1 MRRDMHPTDYSRAAT
16 LRRDA
21 LARLCLLVL
30 AAVTFAQAAAAPL
43 APGEGFVS
51 VPGGPVWYRIYGS
64 GTATPVVMV
73 HGGPGGTSCA
83 FDPLARLLS
92 EHRPVIVYDQ
102 LGSGRSGRP
111 MDTSLWNLE
120 RSVRELQAVRTALGL
135 QQVHLMGSSWGSG
148 LATDYVLTMHPSGVR
163 SLILSGP
170 FLSTKLWI
178 EDANVLRT
186 QLPADVQEVLTR
198 NEQAGTVHSDEYVR
212 ATQVFYSHFLYH
224 ETRPATP
231 VACAGAPSNEAIY
244 EQMWGPTE
252 FNATGSL
259 LDFDLTPAL
268 SRLHLPVL
276 LVVGRFD
283 EARPQ
288 TAAKFQQMI
297 PGARLEVLEHSGHL
311 APLEQYQ
318 TFAALLEDFFRQV
331 ESRRGR

>member
-1 MRRDMHPTDYSRAAT
+1 MRAFRGVSMMKVMGW
-16 LRRDA
+16 LG
-21 LARLCLLVL
+21 LLL
-30 AAVTFAQAAAAPL
+30 PAIVTFAAPAAAPL
-43 APGEGFVS
+43 QAGEGFIK

-64 GTATPVVMV
+64 GTATPLVIV
-73 HGGPGGTSCA
+73 HGGPGGTSCP
-83 FDPLARLLS
+83 FDPLATLLS
-92 EHRPVIVYDQ
+92 AQRPVVVYDQ

-111 MDTSLWNLE
+111 MDKSLWNLK
-120 RSVRELQAVRTALGL
+120 RSVRELQVVRQALGL

-148 LATDYVLTMHPSGVR
+148 LVTDYVLTLHPAGVR

-178 EDANVLRT
+178 EDANVLRAE
-186 QLPADVQEVLTR
+186 LPSEVQEALTR
-198 NEQAGTVHSDEYVR
+198 NERAGTVHSAEYEE

-224 ETRPATP
+224 EVRPTP
-231 VACAGAPSNEAIY
+231 PAACAGAPSNETIY

-268 SRLHLPVL
+268 NQLRLPVL

-288 TAAKFQQMI
+288 TAVKFQGMI
-297 PGARLEVLEHSGHL
+297 PNARLEVLEHSGHL
-311 APLEQYQ
+311 APLEDYQ
-318 TFAALLEDFFRQV
+318 AFARLLEDFLRQV
-331 ESRRGR
+331 ESPAPR